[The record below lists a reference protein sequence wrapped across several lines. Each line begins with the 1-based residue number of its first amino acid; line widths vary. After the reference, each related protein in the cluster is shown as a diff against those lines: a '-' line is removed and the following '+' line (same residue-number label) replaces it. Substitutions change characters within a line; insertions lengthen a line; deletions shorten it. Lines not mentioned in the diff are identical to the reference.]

1 MPELPAALPP
11 AERTIGQ
18 FIGETIRTYSA
29 HFWRA
34 IPLGL
39 PLALADQLSVHQ
51 PPRTQILLFWAVGPL
66 VVAAY
71 LWACGIVYRRRPA
84 LTPFLVGL
92 LIYAPFP
99 ILRAAFF
106 LPGIAWFAFIGLAVP
121 AALVEGLRFRE
132 ALIRGRRLGAADYIH
147 SLGSLA
153 SLVIVVGIAEITLTA
168 LLHSQSDN
176 SQRVA
181 LLLAD
186 VVLSPLL
193 FLGGALLYEDQAARV
208 GSRQPRA
215 RRTRD
220 ADLHPPVDADPAG
233 RPDPEGQS

>member
-39 PLALADQLSVHQ
+39 PLALGDQLSVHE

-66 VVAAY
+66 IVAAY
-71 LWACGIVYRRRPA
+71 LRASSIVYKTRPA

-92 LIYAPFP
+92 LVYAPFP

-121 AALVEGLRFRE
+121 AALVEGLPFRE
-132 ALIRGRRLGAADYIH
+132 ALIRGRRLGSADYVH

-168 LLHSQSDN
+168 LLHSQSDS

-208 GSRQPRA
+208 GSRRA
-215 RRTRD
+215 RASRARD

>member
-11 AERTIGQ
+11 AQRTIGQ

-34 IPLGL
+34 VPLGIPL
-39 PLALADQLSVHQ
+39 AVADQLSVHQ
-51 PPRTQILLFWAVGPL
+51 SPKLQIVIFWALGPL

-71 LWACGIVYRRRPA
+71 VRAVSIVYEVRPA
-84 LTPFLVGL
+84 LTPYLVGL

-106 LPGIAWFAFIGLAVP
+106 LPGIAWFALIGLAVP
-121 AALVEGLRFRE
+121 AALVERLRFRE
-132 ALIRGRRLGAADYIH
+132 ALIRGRRLGAADYVH

-168 LLHSQSDN
+168 LLHSQSGN

-186 VVLSPLL
+186 LILSPLL
-193 FLGGALLYEDQAARV
+193 FLGGALLYQDQAARV
-208 GSRQPRA
+208 GSRHPNSRSA
-215 RRTRD
+215 RD
-220 ADLHPPVDADPAG
+220 ADLHPPVDPDPAG
-233 RPDPEGQS
+233 RPDAEGQS

>member
-71 LWACGIVYRRRPA
+71 LWACGIVYRKRPA

-193 FLGGALLYEDQAARV
+193 FLGGALLYEDQAARI
-208 GSRQPRA
+208 GSRKPRA

>member
-1 MPELPAALPP
+1 MPELPTALPP

-34 IPLGL
+34 IPLGI
-39 PLALADQLSVHQ
+39 PLAAADQLSVHEA
-51 PPRTQILLFWAVGPL
+51 PRIQILIFWALGPL

-71 LWACGIVYRRRPA
+71 LWASCIVYQVRPA
-84 LTPFLVGL
+84 LTPYLVGL

-106 LPGIAWFAFIGLAVP
+106 LPGIAWFALIGLAVP
-121 AALVEGLRFRE
+121 AALVERLRFRQ
-132 ALIRGRRLGAADYIH
+132 ALIRGRKLGAADYVH

-168 LLHSQSDN
+168 LLHSQSDS

-186 VVLSPLL
+186 LVLSPLL
-193 FLGGALLYEDQAARV
+193 FVGGALLYQDQAARV
-208 GSRQPRA
+208 GSRQPNSRRA
-215 RRTRD
+215 RD
-220 ADLHPPVDADPAG
+220 ADLHPPVDADAAG

>member
-34 IPLGL
+34 IPLGI
-39 PLALADQLSVHQ
+39 PLAAADQLSVHESLWI
-51 PPRTQILLFWAVGPL
+51 QILIFWAVGPL
-66 VVAAY
+66 IAGAY
-71 LWACGIVYRRRPA
+71 LWASAIVYKLRPA
-84 LTPFLVGL
+84 LTPYLVGL

-106 LPGIAWFAFIGLAVP
+106 LPGIAWFALIGLAVP
-121 AALVEGLRFRE
+121 AALVERLRFRP
-132 ALIRGRRLGAADYIH
+132 ALVRGRKLGTADYVH

-153 SLVIVVGIAEITLTA
+153 SLVIVVGVAETTLSW
-168 LLHSQSDN
+168 LLRSQSDT
-176 SQRVA
+176 SQHVA

-208 GSRQPRA
+208 GSRKLNS
-215 RRTRD
+215 RRVRD
-220 ADLHPPVDADPAG
+220 ADLHPPLDADPTG
-233 RPDPEGQS
+233 RPDAEGQS

>member
-1 MPELPAALPP
+1 MPELPTALPP

-34 IPLGL
+34 VPLGA
-39 PLALADQLSVHQ
+39 PLALADQLSVHES
-51 PPRTQILLFWAVGPL
+51 PRIQILVFWALGPL

-71 LWACGIVYRRRPA
+71 LWACSIVYRIRPG
-84 LTPFLVGL
+84 LTPYLVGL

-106 LPGIAWFAFIGLAVP
+106 LPGIAWFALIGLAVP
-121 AALVEGLRFRE
+121 AALVERLRFRE
-132 ALIRGRRLGAADYIH
+132 ALIRGRKLGAADYVH

-153 SLVIVVGIAEITLTA
+153 SLVIVVGVAEVTLTA

-176 SQRVA
+176 NQRVA

-186 VVLSPLL
+186 VVLSP
-193 FLGGALLYEDQAARV
+193 FSSWRGPALRRPGSEGRLAAIRIPE
-208 GSRQPRA
+208 SPRCRPTSSH
-215 RRTRD
+215 RR
-220 ADLHPPVDADPAG
+220 
-233 RPDPEGQS
+233 